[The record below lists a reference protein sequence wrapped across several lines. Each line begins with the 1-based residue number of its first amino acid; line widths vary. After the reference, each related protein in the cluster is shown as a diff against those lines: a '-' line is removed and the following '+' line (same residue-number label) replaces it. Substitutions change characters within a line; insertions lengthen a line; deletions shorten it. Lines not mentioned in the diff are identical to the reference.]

1 MAIKKPAPAPA
12 RPAPARPAPPRP
24 TAPAARGQTFGE
36 EMAAKMAAARNQA
49 DGQRA
54 AKQAEQMS
62 QSRQAA
68 ERMAKFGGAD
78 GRFGQGSS
86 PMPTPPQQ
94 VSQNMAPGTGGRGTQ
109 QYEAMKQQ
117 QAMPAGQGLGR
128 GMAPPSQM
136 LQASGPTPP
145 PLPQYGPQTQPP
157 PAILGNR
164 GMAGGMG
171 PTGPGTQTGGPAPMG
186 MAPPNAAKVGMF
198 KKGGAVRYA
207 GGGKTEEKKDP
218 PIPAETLASMKRQAA
233 QEKADRK
240 QAEEQKAGE
249 KEVRDN
255 MGRIGFKKGGSI
267 KASKMGAVKVA
278 KPTMRSASSRAD
290 GIAIRGKTRA

>member
-1 MAIKKPAPAPA
+1 MIRKPAAP
-12 RPAPARPAPPRP
+12 RPAPAQPKPQVSLPPRP
-24 TAPAARGQTFGE
+24 AAPRQTFGDIQ
-36 EMAAKMAAARNQA
+36 AAKMAAAPAQQA
-49 DGQRA
+49 KMGLSLEQAMKRGNTFGEQQAGKMAAMEQAKRSMEIPPPAAMQAAAQQAIAQSQRA
-54 AKQAEQMS
+54 Q
-62 QSRQAA
+62 
-68 ERMAKFGGAD
+68 
-78 GRFGQGSS
+78 
-86 PMPTPPQQ
+86 
-94 VSQNMAPGTGGRGTQ
+94 QNMAPGTR
-109 QYEAMKQQ
+109 
-117 QAMPAGQGLGR
+117 GQG
-128 GMAPPSQM
+128 
-136 LQASGPTPP
+136 T

-198 KKGGAVRYA
+198 KKGGKVCYA
-207 GGGKTEEKKDP
+207 GGGKAEEKKES

>member
-1 MAIKKPAPAPA
+1 MAFKKPVAPAAAA
-12 RPAPARPAPPRP
+12 RPAQPGPRVSLPPPPAQPR
-24 TAPAARGQTFGE
+24 QTFGDR
-36 EMAAKMAAARNQA
+36 MAAQMTADRNKA

-68 ERMAKFGGAD
+68 ERMA
-78 GRFGQGSS
+78 
-86 PMPTPPQQ
+86 
-94 VSQNMAPGTGGRGTQ
+94 PGTGGRGTQ
-109 QYEAMKQQ
+109 QEYAARMQR
-117 QAMPAGQGLGR
+117 QAGSNIPAFAFNSSQGALQRAPAGV
-128 GMAPPSQM
+128 
-136 LQASGPTPP
+136 
-145 PLPQYGPQTQPP
+145 PQYGPQTQPP

-164 GMAGGMG
+164 GMAGAISGPTPPPAGMGPMG

-207 GGGKTEEKKDP
+207 GGGKADEKKEA
-218 PIPAETLASMKRQAA
+218 PIPAETIASMKRQAA

-249 KEVRDN
+249 KEVKEN
-255 MGRIGFKKGGSI
+255 MGRLGFKKGGSI

>member
-1 MAIKKPAPAPA
+1 MATKPSAP
-12 RPAPARPAPPRP
+12 R
-24 TAPAARGQTFGE
+24 QTFGDMQAE
-36 EMAAKMAAARNQA
+36 KMTAERNKM

-54 AKQAEQMS
+54 AQQAMQMS

-86 PMPTPPQQ
+86 PMPNLGQQ
-94 VSQNMAPGTGGRGTQ
+94 AQQNMAPGTGGRGTQ
-109 QYEAMKQQ
+109 QEYAARMQQ
-117 QAMPAGQGLGR
+117 RATPSSMEIRPPAPRQTFG
-128 GMAPPSQM
+128 SQM
-136 LQASGPTPP
+136 AAKMAAQTPP
-145 PLPQYGPQTQPP
+145 PGVPQYGPQTQPP

-164 GMAGGMG
+164 GMAGGVG
-171 PTGPGTQTGGPAPMG
+171 PSTQTGGPAPMG
-186 MAPPNAAKVGMF
+186 MAPPNAANVGMF

-207 GGGKTEEKKDP
+207 GGGKTEEKKEA
-218 PIPAETLASMKRQAA
+218 PIPAETIASMRRQAA

-249 KEVRDN
+249 KEVKEN
-255 MGRIGFKKGGSI
+255 MGRLGFKNGGSI
-267 KASKMGAVKVA
+267 KASKMGAVKTA

>member
-1 MAIKKPAPAPA
+1 MAFKKPVVPAPA
-12 RPAPARPAPPRP
+12 APR
-24 TAPAARGQTFGE
+24 QTFGDR
-36 EMAAKMAAARNQA
+36 MAARMTADRNKS

-94 VSQNMAPGTGGRGTQ
+94 AQQNMAPGTGGRGTLQ

-117 QAMPAGQGLGR
+117 QSMPAGVAQYG
-128 GMAPPSQM
+128 AQM
-136 LQASGPTPP
+136 QQRAAQNPGT
-145 PLPQYGPQTQPP
+145 LPQYGPQTQPH

-164 GMAGGMG
+164 GLAGAISG
-171 PTGPGTQTGGPAPMG
+171 PTPPPVPQYGQGPGQGAGQ
-186 MAPPNAAKVGMF
+186 PPNAANVGMF

-207 GGGKTEEKKDP
+207 GGGKADEKKEA
-218 PIPAETLASMKRQAA
+218 PIPAETIASMRRQAA

-255 MGRIGFKKGGSI
+255 MGRLGFKKGGSI
-267 KASKMGAVKVA
+267 KASKMGAVKVS

>member
-1 MAIKKPAPAPA
+1 MAIRKPAVPAPA
-12 RPAPARPAPPRP
+12 APR
-24 TAPAARGQTFGE
+24 QTFGDR
-36 EMAAKMAAARNQA
+36 MAANMAAAKNQA

-54 AKQAEQMS
+54 AQQAAQMS

-68 ERMAKFGGAD
+68 ERMSKFGGAD

-94 VSQNMAPGTGGRGTQ
+94 ASQNMAPGTGGRGTQ
-109 QYEAMKQQ
+109 QYEAMRQQ
-117 QAMPAGQGLGR
+117 RAMPTPSMQQG
-128 GMAPPSQM
+128 MVPPGGSLPPM
-136 LQASGPTPP
+136 PP
-145 PLPQYGPQTQPP
+145 PGSMQ
-157 PAILGNR
+157 
-164 GMAGGMG
+164 
-171 PTGPGTQTGGPAPMG
+171 TGPMSNTGAQIPPRAPGGPAPMG
-186 MAPPNAAKVGMF
+186 MAPPNAARVGMF
-198 KKGGAVRYA
+198 KKGGKVCYA
-207 GGGKTEEKKDP
+207 DGGKAEEKKDP

-233 QEKADRK
+233 QEKADRQ
-240 QAEEQKAGE
+240 QAKEQKAGE

-267 KASKMGAVKVA
+267 KASKMGAVKVS